1 MAVIARLRKPRP
13 PRRRGRRRLRT
24 VSTLPTLLTLGNL
37 ICGFAAVHFCMRAM
51 LVIAN
56 PGEPGL
62 GSPLSEAAV
71 ERLLPSF
78 LSIAAVLVFL
88 GLLMDALDGSVARW
102 TNRTSDFGGQLDS
115 LADVVTFGIAPAMLV
130 VSVLM
135 GHRDVTALPGPLA
148 ANLAGRA
155 MWIMAAVYV
164 GCTALRLARFNVEH
178 ARADLSHNYFSG
190 LPSPGGAVVL
200 ASLTLLHQDVSPV
213 IQPYLALAMPFV
225 ALGLGLLM
233 VSRVRYTHLANVY
246 LRGRRPFGH
255 VVGIMVVAAV
265 LVWYKE
271 LTLAIVVCLYA
282 ASGPVGALS
291 RRLARSSPDVPPK
304 DDAAGRTHPAGDAS
318 DERSA

>member
-1 MAVIARLRKPRP
+1 MPVIARLRKPRP

-24 VSTLPTLLTLGNL
+24 VATLPTMLTLGNL
-37 ICGFAAVHFCMRAM
+37 ICGFAAIHFCMRAM

-56 PGEPGL
+56 PGDAAVGL
-62 GSPLSEAAV
+62 PLSEATA

-78 LSIAAVLVFL
+78 LSIAAGLVFL
-88 GLLMDALDGSVARW
+88 GLLLDALDGSVARW
-102 TNRTSDFGGQLDS
+102 THRTSDFGGQLDS

-135 GHRDVTALPGPLA
+135 GHRDVTVLPGPLA
-148 ANLAGRA
+148 SNLAGRA
-155 MWIMAAVYV
+155 MWFMAAVYV

-178 ARADLSHNYFSG
+178 ARANSDHNYFSG

-200 ASLTLLHQDVSPV
+200 ASLTWLHQDVSAV
-213 IQPYLALAMPFV
+213 VQPYLALAMPFV

-233 VSRVRYTHLANVY
+233 VSRVRYTHMANVY
-246 LRGRRPFGH
+246 LRGRRPFGQ
-255 VVGIMVVAAV
+255 VVALMVFAAV

-282 ASGPVGALS
+282 ASGPVAVLS
-291 RRLARSSPDVPPK
+291 RRLAHASPDVPQK
-304 DDAAGRTHPAGDAS
+304 DKAADRTQPAATAQ